1 MANERSYIKDKSG
14 RTVAHIDTIGNGE
27 YYNYVVDGITR
38 EQIIPRAGGRWYDEN
53 VMVKDWRSCHR
64 SQNMALSELV
74 AGHVVV
80 VV

>member
-38 EQIIPRAGGRWYDEN
+38 EQIIPRAGGRWYDGERL
-53 VMVKDWRSCHR
+53 D
-64 SQNMALSELV
+64 
-74 AGHVVV
+74 
-80 VV
+80 

>member
-38 EQIIPRAGGRWYDEN
+38 EQIIPRAGGQWYDREVN
-53 VMVKDWRSCHR
+53 GKKIG
-64 SQNMALSELV
+64 E
-74 AGHVVV
+74 VVTDPRTWH
-80 VV
+80 